1 MAFDSL
7 RAIQPRMADELE
19 KTTESGMMPQ
29 SLLFSGVPGSGRL
42 TGALDEAF
50 YLTGEDGSLLSSEHI
65 AYFASR
71 PFRPEIRAAY
81 ELFTRQRTDFSRCFF
96 IRTVRRVLLQYHSS
110 IASFHKESA
119 GVRKSELLEG
129 DGTVFSAASAI
140 DGILLEIEK
149 SSGFDENTAA
159 LADSVMQLLT
169 DQVLSVGKKTAGAT
183 IDEIRA
189 IQDWLQEGTEEK
201 AVIFENAEDYTE
213 GAKNSLLKLLEE
225 PPAHS
230 HLILVS
236 SRPGRL
242 LETILS
248 RVRKFTFPEL
258 TASAVSA
265 FILRYFMVSGNFQ
278 SFDEFFFA
286 EGAGEE
292 EKRAMDGHVRAYSDA
307 LMKGRRLSDG
317 EEEEIFSSLEK
328 MDGFRYFRERV
339 IGALEEGM
347 LTGLISAGRAGAV
360 WKALSSSLDSA
371 DTYNMS
377 IRHAL
382 DLALRE
388 ASVVR

>member
-1 MAFDSL
+1 
-7 RAIQPRMADELE
+7 
-19 KTTESGMMPQ
+19 
-29 SLLFSGVPGSGRL
+29 
-42 TGALDEAF
+42 
-50 YLTGEDGSLLSSEHI
+50 
-65 AYFASR
+65 
-71 PFRPEIRAAY
+71 
-81 ELFTRQRTDFSRCFF
+81 
-96 IRTVRRVLLQYHSS
+96 
-110 IASFHKESA
+110 
-119 GVRKSELLEG
+119 
-129 DGTVFSAASAI
+129 
-140 DGILLEIEK
+140 
-149 SSGFDENTAA
+149 
-159 LADSVMQLLT
+159 MQLLT

-265 FILRYFMVSGNFQ
+265 FILRYFMVSGDFQ

>member
-110 IASFHKESA
+110 IASLHKESA
-119 GVRKSELLEG
+119 GVRKSEMLDG

-201 AVIFENAEDYTE
+201 AVIFENAEDYT
-213 GAKNSLLKLLEE
+213 
-225 PPAHS
+225 
-230 HLILVS
+230 
-236 SRPGRL
+236 
-242 LETILS
+242 
-248 RVRKFTFPEL
+248 
-258 TASAVSA
+258 
-265 FILRYFMVSGNFQ
+265 
-278 SFDEFFFA
+278 FDEFFFA

-307 LMKGRRLSDG
+307 LMKGSRLSDG

-347 LTGLISAGRAGAV
+347 LTGLISAGRADAV

-388 ASVVR
+388 VADVR